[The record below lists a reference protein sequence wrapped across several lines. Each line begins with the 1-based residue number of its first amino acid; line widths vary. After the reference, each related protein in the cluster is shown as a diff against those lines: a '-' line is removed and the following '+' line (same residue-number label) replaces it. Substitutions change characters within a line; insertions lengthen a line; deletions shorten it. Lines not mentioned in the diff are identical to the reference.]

1 MATTYAYES
10 VAQGPYRKYKMEA
23 EYTRLAETIC
33 QKANAHSKKR
43 FLVAIAGIP
52 GSGKTTTAAAVARRL
67 NAQASPKHTTL
78 LSMDGFHLSRA
89 TLDLLPN
96 REEAYIRRGAPWTFD
111 AARFVHFIRQLR
123 NWADSTPCTS
133 AAETIYAPSFDH
145 EAKDP
150 VENGIAITDGAEIV
164 IIEGNYLLLDEPEWR
179 EVAAL
184 VDYRVFVESDLQE
197 ARERVARRHVLAGI
211 ETTLEDGFRRV
222 DSNDYLNAVTIRE
235 KLIAPDMVVHSV
247 TEPSC

>member
-1 MATTYAYES
+1 
-10 VAQGPYRKYKMEA
+10 MEA
-23 EYTRLAETIC
+23 KYTRLAETIC
-33 QKANAHSKKR
+33 QKANAHSKRR

-52 GSGKTTTAAAVARRL
+52 GSGKTTTAVAVARLL
-67 NAQASPKHTTL
+67 NTQPSPKRTTL

-111 AARFVHFIRQLR
+111 AARFVQFIRRLR
-123 NWADSTPCTS
+123 NWADSTPCAS
-133 AAETIYAPSFDH
+133 AETIYAPSFDH
-145 EAKDP
+145 ETKDP
-150 VENGIAITDGAEIV
+150 VENGIAITDDTEIV

-211 ETTLEDGFRRV
+211 EKTLEDGFRRV
-222 DSNDYLNAVTIRE
+222 DRNDYLNAITIQE
-235 KLIAPDMVVHSV
+235 KLITPDLVIHSV
-247 TEPSC
+247 TEPTAGYS

>member
-1 MATTYAYES
+1 
-10 VAQGPYRKYKMEA
+10 MEA
-23 EYTRLAETIC
+23 EYTRLAETIR
-33 QKANAHSKKR
+33 QNANAHSKKR
-43 FLVAIAGIP
+43 FLVAVAGIP
-52 GSGKTTTAAAVARRL
+52 GSGKTTTAAAVARLL
-67 NAQASPKHTTL
+67 NAQPSPKHTTL

-111 AARFVHFIRQLR
+111 AARFVQFMRRLR

-133 AAETIYAPSFDH
+133 TAESIYAPSFDH

-150 VENGIAITDGAEIV
+150 VENGIAITDDAEIV

-211 ETTLEDGFRRV
+211 ERTLEDGFRRV